1 MKNKNELIMVLSEGF
16 GKSAILTRKEVIE
29 YLDSKDMLG
38 EVASA
43 GAMTRFLGQNME
55 KVGYGKY
62 QLPSTNGSKKTTV
75 AKTKKSVVTK
85 TPKVAIINSQPKQ
98 ATVNLV
104 MNSDTQ
110 NLIPSHFEG
119 FVPWGHCATIK
130 KVIQSKMFYPVF
142 ITGLSGNGKTLMVEE
157 LHSQLKRELIR
168 VNITIETDE
177 DDLLGGFRLINGE
190 TKFVPGPVIQAMERG
205 CTLLLDECD
214 LGSNKLLA
222 LQPVLEGKG
231 VFLKKISKW
240 VTPKPGFNVIA
251 TANTKGKGS
260 DDGRFVGTNVLNEA
274 FLERF
279 AVTIEQ
285 PYPNASV
292 EKKIIIGSMT
302 KYNNMDEK
310 FAENLTVW
318 AEVIRKTFYDGGV
331 DEIIS
336 TRRLDH
342 IVKAHSIFGDK
353 MKSIELCVSR
363 FDDDTK
369 ESFIDLYTKIDAGE
383 DVQGISDS
391 DEDSTPVVE
400 DAYNY

>member
-1 MKNKNELIMVLSEGF
+1 MIDLTTDQKSFVNAAYKYYNKD
-16 GKSAILTRKEVIE
+16 ILTRGEINSFYEKKGFKNPSWLKKDKYKVERGT
-29 YLDSKDMLG
+29 YKLPLDNQPTENEKIMDTG
-38 EVASA
+38 E
-43 GAMTRFLGQNME
+43 
-55 KVGYGKY
+55 
-62 QLPSTNGSKKTTV
+62 SKKTEAAYVVSSLTGNIV
-75 AKTKKSVVTK
+75 PTKDSV
-85 TPKVAIINSQPKQ
+85 
-98 ATVNLV
+98 
-104 MNSDTQ
+104 
-110 NLIPSHFEG
+110 
-119 FVPWGHCATIK
+119 FVPFGNYTDVKSIIASGK
-130 KVIQSKMFYPVF
+130 FYPIF
-142 ITGLSGNGKTLMVEE
+142 ITGLSVNGKTMSVTQACA
-157 LHSQLKRELIR
+157 QLKKELIR

-231 VFLKKISKW
+231 VFLKKINKW

-260 DDGRFVGTNVLNEA
+260 DDGRFVGTNILNEA

-279 AVTIEQ
+279 AITIEQ
-285 PYPNASV
+285 PYPSAKV
-292 EKKIIIGSMT
+292 EKKIILGSMT
-302 KYNNMDEK
+302 KYGKTDDK

-342 IVKAHSIFGDK
+342 IVKAFSIFNDK
-353 MKSIELCVSR
+353 MKAIELCVSR

-369 ESFIDLYTKIDAGE
+369 ESFLDLYTKVDAGE
-383 DVQGISDS
+383 DIHGMTDS
-391 DEDSTPVVE
+391 DEDLDDPEENE
-400 DAYNY
+400 DSEAVNY